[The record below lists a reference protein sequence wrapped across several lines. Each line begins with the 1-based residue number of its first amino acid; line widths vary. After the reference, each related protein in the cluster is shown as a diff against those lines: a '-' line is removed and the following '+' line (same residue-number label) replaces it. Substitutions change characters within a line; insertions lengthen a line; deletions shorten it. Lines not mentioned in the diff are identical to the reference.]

1 MKSTVRVNR
10 DDLNTVLE
18 YLEVLNGEKKDY
30 ECYEKPRP
38 KNHIWLT
45 IKRLKREMRL
55 NEKKGY
61 HKNRDRRYRHKSGMG
76 KVR

>member
-1 MKSTVRVNR
+1 MAKVRVDK
-10 DDLNTVLE
+10 DDLNTVIE

-45 IKRLKREMRL
+45 IKRLKREMRM

-61 HKNRDRRYRHKSGMG
+61 HKNRNRRLNHKKSLG
-76 KVR
+76 KIR

>member
-10 DDLNTVLE
+10 EDLNTVIE

-45 IKRLKREMRL
+45 VLQLKKTDE
-55 NEKKGY
+55 
-61 HKNRDRRYRHKSGMG
+61 D
-76 KVR
+76 